1 MRGRKLWMIIAIILV
16 VVGPLAWWLISPLF
30 ISKTVREEFPF
41 SATAVVPE
49 NMKRGEVEQVMAGLA
64 KVDEPMEEPMLSAM
78 VSAEKIK
85 SGSFRDAD
93 AIHKGS
99 GRATIYRLPDGS
111 YFLRLENFKVTNGP
125 ALHVLLSQHPNP
137 ESRDDIKGYLDLGNL
152 KGNIGNQNYVLP
164 SNVSV
169 ASQQS
174 VVIYCKPFRVL
185 FSIASLHDG
194 G

>member
-1 MRGRKLWMIIAIILV
+1 MRGRKLWIIIAIILV

-30 ISKTVREEFPF
+30 ISKTVQEKFPF

-64 KVDEPMEEPMLSAM
+64 KVDQPMEEPMSGVM
-78 VSAEKIK
+78 VSAEKVK
-85 SGSFRDAD
+85 SGSFRDVD

-99 GRATIYRLPDGS
+99 GQATIYRLPDGS
-111 YFLRLENFKVTNGP
+111 HLLRLENLKVTNGP

-137 ESRDDIKGYLDLGNL
+137 ESRDDIKGYIDLGNL
-152 KGNIGNQNYVLP
+152 KGNIGNQNYAILSSV
-164 SNVSV
+164 NV
-169 ASQQS
+169 ASQHS

-185 FSIASLHDG
+185 FSIASLQDG
-194 G
+194 A